1 MSKIGHVFSP
11 RACAT
16 GKSAKAGL
24 WASCLLGILV
34 VGFIDLVTGSE
45 FGLSPLYV
53 VFVAIIAWG
62 GNRNAGILIS
72 LFAAIVWSAAD
83 IFTRDY
89 TYPAIAFWNGG
100 MRLIMFLTVALLLSH
115 LRYLNGVLEKNVVEK
130 SLALTVEVDR
140 HESTRKA
147 LWNSDEQ
154 LRTLIES
161 VQDYAIFML
170 DAGGHIVSWNRGAER
185 LTGYSPEEI
194 LQKHFSL
201 LWPAE
206 EVSQEMAREAL
217 AKALRE
223 GTLACEGWRV
233 RRDGSLF
240 WASTILTVLRD
251 PAGNIQGV
259 SKVVQNVSERKVLED
274 RLLAKEENE
283 RRRIGH
289 DLHDTLG
296 QDFTALA
303 LLSKELEEKLQT
315 EGMPEAILAGKISRY
330 ANEAIQR
337 TRHLARG
344 LYPFGIQSDGL
355 AAAMRELTLAAKELL
370 DVDCEFICPRPMEP
384 SSSMEVLHIYRI
396 VQEAVTNAVRH
407 GKAKKIRILSIQENN
422 RFVLRIEDDGC
433 GMKLPSEPPQE
444 GGMGMSIIKYRV
456 RILGGD
462 VAWEPLQPHGT
473 AVVCSLPALSLKPP
487 EVEN

>member
-1 MSKIGHVFSP
+1 MSKIGYIFSS
-11 RACAT
+11 RAFAT

-24 WASCLLGILV
+24 WASCLLGIFV
-34 VGFIDLVTGSE
+34 VGFVDLVTGSE
-45 FGLSPLYV
+45 FGLSPLYM
-53 VFVAIIAWG
+53 VFVAIIAWR
-62 GNRNAGILIS
+62 GNWNAGILIS
-72 LFAAIVWSAAD
+72 LLAATVWSAVD
-83 IFTRDY
+83 ISTRDY
-89 TYPAIAFWNGG
+89 TYPAIAFWNGS

-130 SLALTVEVDR
+130 SLALTAEVDR

-154 LRTLIES
+154 LRMLIE
-161 VQDYAIFML
+161 
-170 DAGGHIVSWNRGAER
+170 
-185 LTGYSPEEI
+185 
-194 LQKHFSL
+194 
-201 LWPAE
+201 
-206 EVSQEMAREAL
+206 
-217 AKALRE
+217 
-223 GTLACEGWRV
+223 
-233 RRDGSLF
+233 
-240 WASTILTVLRD
+240 
-251 PAGNIQGV
+251 
-259 SKVVQNVSERKVLED
+259 
-274 RLLAKEENE
+274 KEENE
-283 RRRIGH
+283 RRRIGR

-303 LLSKELEEKLQT
+303 LLGKELEEKLQT

-337 TRHLARG
+337 IRHLARG
-344 LYPFGIQSDGL
+344 LYPFGVKSDGL

-370 DVDCEFICPRPMEP
+370 GVDCEFICPRPMEP
-384 SSSMEVLHIYRI
+384 SSSVEVLHIYRI

-433 GMKLPSEPPQE
+433 GMKPPSGPPQE

-456 RILGGD
+456 RVLGGD